1 MIIIEHVDK
10 ILSTMLQH
18 NLSFELENKQI
29 RKGKLILYAIK
40 DFHLHLMLQGDKNEI
55 KQFIVPFPFNIR
67 KTDSGIELDYTLD
80 TLANNNSDLLL
91 KLKTLTRK
99 KNTRFFNA
107 IINCKIIKHKL

>member
-10 ILSTMLQH
+10 LLSSMLQY
-18 NLSFELENKQI
+18 NLSFELEGKQI

-40 DFHLHLMLQGDKNEI
+40 DFHLHLMLQIDKDEI
-55 KQFIVPFPFNIR
+55 KQFIVPFPFNICR
-67 KTDSGIELDYTLD
+67 TPDGINLDYTLD

-107 IINCKIIKHKL
+107 VINCKIIKNRL